1 MYKPYLRPFL
11 PLFLCAALATVLI
24 PIHVG
29 AAGKPLIVV
38 VAAASTVKDISMGEL
53 RRAFLGEAVT
63 VGGKR
68 LIPINHPLATP
79 ARDQF
84 DKIVLGLKPD
94 EVGRFWV
101 DRSIRAQSPP
111 PKTVQS
117 PELAVRIAM
126 SLPGAI
132 TYTTPDNLNDKL
144 RAVTIDGKAVGQSG
158 YPLN

>member
-1 MYKPYLRPFL
+1 MYKLHLGLFT
-11 PLFLCAALATVLI
+11 LFLICGALATAI
-24 PIHVG
+24 PLRTE
-29 AAGKPLIVV
+29 AAGKPLVV
-38 VAAASTVKDISMGEL
+38 VIAASSTVRDISMGEL

-63 VGGKR
+63 LGGKR
-68 LIPINHPLATP
+68 LIAINHPLTAP
-79 ARDQF
+79 SRIQF
-84 DKIVLGLKPD
+84 DRIAFGLTPD

-117 PELAVRIAM
+117 SELAVRIAM

-132 TYTTPDNLNDKL
+132 TYTTADAVTEKL
-144 RAVTIDGKAVGQSG
+144 RALTIDGKAPGQSG

>member
-1 MYKPYLRPFL
+1 MTKSRLRLCIAMVIIAAFAVVLPYP
-11 PLFLCAALATVLI
+11 
-24 PIHVG
+24 VG
-29 AAGKPLIVV
+29 AAGKPLVV
-38 VAAASTVKDISMGEL
+38 VAAVSSPFQDISVGEL

-63 VGGKR
+63 LGGKR
-68 LIPINHPLATP
+68 VIPINHPLATP
-79 ARDQF
+79 LRDRF
-84 DKIVLGLKPD
+84 DQLVLGLKPD

-132 TYTTPDNLNDKL
+132 TYAAPESVNDKL
-144 RAVTIDGKAVGQSG
+144 RALKIDGKAPGQPG

>member
-1 MYKPYLRPFL
+1 MSKSHLR
-11 PLFLCAALATVLI
+11 LFLALASIAAFAMML
-24 PIHVG
+24 PFPAG
-29 AAGKPLIVV
+29 AAGKPLVV
-38 VAAASTVKDISMGEL
+38 VAATSSPFQDISVGEL
-53 RRAFLGEAVT
+53 RRAFMGEAVT
-63 VGGKR
+63 LEGKR

-79 ARDQF
+79 LRDRF
-84 DKIVLGLKPD
+84 DLLVLGLKPD

-117 PELAVRIAM
+117 SELAVRIAM

-132 TYTTPDNLNDKL
+132 TYAAPESLNDKL
-144 RAVTIDGKAVGQSG
+144 RALKIDGKALGQPG

>member
-1 MYKPYLRPFL
+1 MYKRHLGLFI
-11 PLFLCAALATVLI
+11 PLLISAALATAI
-24 PIHVG
+24 PFRTR
-29 AAGKPLIVV
+29 AAGKPLVVV
-38 VAAASTVKDISMGEL
+38 VAASSTVKDISIGEL

-63 VGGKR
+63 LGGKR
-68 LIPINHPLATP
+68 LIAINHPLGSP
-79 ARDQF
+79 AREQF
-84 DKIVLGLKPD
+84 DRIVLGLKAD

-101 DRSIRAQSPP
+101 DRQIRAQSPP

-132 TYTTPDNLNDKL
+132 SYATADALNDKL
-144 RAVTIDGKAVGQSG
+144 RALTIDGKALGQTG

>member
-1 MYKPYLRPFL
+1 MTKSHLGL
-11 PLFLCAALATVLI
+11 LVALAIIAAFATMLPFPAV
-24 PIHVG
+24 
-29 AAGKPLIVV
+29 AAGKPLVV
-38 VAAASTVKDISMGEL
+38 VAATSSPFQDISVGEL
-53 RRAFLGEAVT
+53 RRAFMGEAVT
-63 VGGKR
+63 LEGKR

-79 ARDQF
+79 LRDRF
-84 DKIVLGLKPD
+84 DLLVLGLKPD

-117 PELAVRIAM
+117 SELAVRIAM

-132 TYTTPDNLNDKL
+132 TYAAPEALNDKL
-144 RAVTIDGKAVGQSG
+144 RALKIDGKAFGQPG